1 MGERRGE
8 GQGRFIHR
16 AGGSC
21 ENGKGAKVTD
31 EVGSVAETPGTAR
44 HGGVANGG
52 GQERE
57 REQSLRSGHQRWPSE
72 LSMTVA
78 KMMSE
83 GLRDESLGEG
93 GKLLGTGQ
101 GGSG

>member
-44 HGGVANGG
+44 HGEWPRVGVKKEKDSKASRVAIRG
-52 GQERE
+52 
-57 REQSLRSGHQRWPSE
+57 GHQS
-72 LSMTVA
+72 
-78 KMMSE
+78 
-83 GLRDESLGEG
+83 
-93 GKLLGTGQ
+93 
-101 GGSG
+101 